1 MNALSFFRF
10 ITSRFPPSFFLTRK
24 MLLRN
29 YSWAVSA
36 FWIAPFF
43 SNSDIS
49 WSTSRECRSDIFIVF
64 GDFYWTGRFVN
75 GIWDRC
81 TIDKISCSRVV
92 FSHYFTNCD
101 SLPASDTFG
110 ISSVNN
116 FLTTGCI
123 KVIDVSG
130 TGFELL
136 VQGTSFRFLKET
148 FIQCCWTSMLKFP
161 CTIML
166 KRTLEIMMFM
176 LVWIT
181 WFPRVVIAPS
191 AMRFILTVWKVFSKG
206 DFFSP
211 KSLKT
216 SNDFFLD
223 FSVSIIW
230 DRFFQRG
237 EFHFPSKYS
246 HFP

>member
-10 ITSRFPPSFFLTRK
+10 ITGRFPPSFFLTRK

-36 FWIAPFF
+36 FWIAPFS

-49 WSTSRECRSDIFIVF
+49 WSSNRECCSDIFIVF

-75 GIWDRC
+75 GIWYRF
-81 TIDKISCSRVV
+81 TIDKISCSRVI

-136 VQGTSFRFLKET
+136 VKGTSFRFLEET
-148 FIQCCWTSMLKFP
+148 FTQCFWTSMLKFP

-166 KRTLEIMMFM
+166 KRTLEFTMFM
-176 LVWIT
+176 LVSIT
-181 WFPRVVIAPS
+181 WFPLVVIAPF
-191 AMRFILTVWKVFSKG
+191 AMRFILTVWRVFSKG
-206 DFFSP
+206 RFLLTKIFKDF
-211 KSLKT
+211 
-216 SNDFFLD
+216 
-223 FSVSIIW
+223 
-230 DRFFQRG
+230 
-237 EFHFPSKYS
+237 
-246 HFP
+246 